1 MHCDDYRKGYNKAKV
16 SSGFDMNQ
24 SMPSKIFF
32 ADSSKADEHP
42 FISRKR
48 NCGLSITALIIKYT
62 GLSRTGLASLR
73 KKSQPSISSDGTS
86 KYSSAGG
93 NAILKSTTSPQ
104 EVNTDSWRK
113 YSVVL

>member
-62 GLSRTGLASLR
+62 GLSRTGLTSLR